1 LTARATGESE
11 DMILGRDD
19 NLRGVD
25 DFVAEIALA
34 KRARPRLAGM
44 PSSLCGLRFTH
55 PREPT
60 QFDARGFLVV
70 DTCGCILPSDHDDA
84 CMCGHNIE
92 RRVYRVD
99 ANGREHYATRPLAS
113 GSASSR
119 LPLRLRA
126 LSWLVART
134 TFSALAARLAAR
146 VR

>member
-1 LTARATGESE
+1 VVERQEE
-11 DMILGRDD
+11 DDVITQRNDD
-19 NLRGVD
+19 LHGAD

-34 KRARPRLAGM
+34 RRARQRRLAGT
-44 PSSLCGLRFTH
+44 PDPLCRLRFTH
-55 PREPT
+55 PRRPT
-60 QFDARGFLVV
+60 QFDGRGFLVV
-70 DTCGCILPSDHDDA
+70 DTCECLLQSDHDDG

-99 ANGREHYATRPLAS
+99 ANGREHYTTRPLAS
-113 GSASSR
+113 GSTSSR

-126 LSWLVART
+126 PSWLVART